1 MNYSLQILIVIL
13 LLGQL
18 TNGFVPAR
26 FQTRRA
32 SRSESAL
39 SGVDQVGKVVELEV
53 PMDGENVMPIPISLR
68 PIFASSE
75 FFVVTYDVPFGL
87 NVDKPPKNFPA
98 PIVTKDG
105 KNGERVGDV
114 LRATS
119 CWSQG
124 FNAAGAT
131 SDIMSF
137 AGNVKWRRSV
147 FDTTGAPWEQIVQ
160 ALTSNT
166 AERCSQVSLVFER
179 EVDDIPVENTTD
191 DEAGDA

>member
-1 MNYSLQILIVIL
+1 MAGVSIL
-13 LLGQL
+13 LCLL
-18 TNGFVPAR
+18 ALVAAANAFLSKFKHVPI
-26 FQTRRA
+26 RA
-32 SRSESAL
+32 SPL
-39 SGVDQVGKVVELEV
+39 FDQKDVIVTVDV
-53 PMDGENVMPIPISLR
+53 PMDFGLETTGAKDLPIQFR
-68 PIFASSE
+68 PIFSKSE

-87 NVDKPPKNFPA
+87 NVDKPPKNFPS

-105 KNGERVGDV
+105 TNGEKVGDV

-147 FDTTGAPWEQIVQ
+147 FDTTGAPWDKVVE
-160 ALTSNT
+160 ALVSNT
-166 AERCSQVSLVFER
+166 AERCRSVSLVFER
-179 EVDDIPVENTTD
+179 ELED
-191 DEAGDA
+191 DEEIAEPASE

>member
-1 MNYSLQILIVIL
+1 MIFILYVAVL
-13 LLGQL
+13 AT
-18 TNGFVPAR
+18 TNAFLSTIHRTA
-26 FQTRRA
+26 TRA
-32 SRSESAL
+32 SPL
-39 SGVDQVGKVVELEV
+39 FDQKDVIVTVDV
-53 PMDGENVMPIPISLR
+53 PMDFGLEATGAKDLPIQFR
-68 PIFASSE
+68 PIFSNSE

-87 NVDKPPKNFPA
+87 NVDKPPKNFPS

-105 KNGERVGDV
+105 TNGEKVGDV

-147 FDTTGAPWEQIVQ
+147 FDTTGAPWDRVVE
-160 ALTSNT
+160 ALVSNT
-166 AERCSQVSLVFER
+166 AERCKSVSLVFER
-179 EVDDIPVENTTD
+179 ELED
-191 DEAGDA
+191 DEQQAPAPASE

>member
-1 MNYSLQILIVIL
+1 MSSL
-13 LLGQL
+13 LLFL
-18 TNGFVPAR
+18 LCSCLLCTHLAGFRSMGLRRGSTEGR
-26 FQTRRA
+26 F
-32 SRSESAL
+32 SM
-39 SGVDQVGKVVELEV
+39 SGNQVGKVVELEV
-53 PMDGENVMPIPISLR
+53 PMDGENVKPIPISLR
-68 PIFASSE
+68 PIFANSE
-75 FFVVTYDVPFGL
+75 FLVVTYDVPFGL

-105 KNGERVGDV
+105 KGGEKVGDV

-147 FDTTGAPWEQIVQ
+147 FDTTGAPWEQVVQ

-166 AERCSQVSLVFER
+166 NERCDQVSLVFER
-179 EVDDIPVENTTD
+179 K
-191 DEAGDA
+191 

>member
-1 MNYSLQILIVIL
+1 MQILAVLFIL
-13 LLGQL
+13 
-18 TNGFVPAR
+18 TTFYAAKSFKTAR
-26 FQTRRA
+26 FGA
-32 SRSESAL
+32 RSSKVAL
-39 SGVDQVGKVVELEV
+39 NVIDQSTISNQKDKIVEIEV
-53 PMDGENVMPIPISLR
+53 PMDGDAKPIPISLR

-75 FFVVTYDVPFGL
+75 FFVLTYDVPFGL

-105 KNGERVGDV
+105 KNGEKVGDV

-166 AERCSQVSLVFER
+166 AERCSRVSLVFER
-179 EVDDIPVENTTD
+179 EVEEIPGDSESESEVE
-191 DEAGDA
+191 